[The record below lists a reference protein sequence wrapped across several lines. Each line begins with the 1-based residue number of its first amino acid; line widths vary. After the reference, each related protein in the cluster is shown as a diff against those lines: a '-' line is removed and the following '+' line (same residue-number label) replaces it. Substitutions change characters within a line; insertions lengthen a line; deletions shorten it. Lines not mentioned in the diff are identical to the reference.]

1 MHLLLAH
8 LAHLNRQ
15 IIPFRPTLCSTQA
28 PYRLFW
34 VMIITTQ
41 PMNFAMPCS
50 LLATAKCRA
59 VLQSTHRQTIRIE
72 RLIVLPGFHS
82 WTG

>member
-34 VMIITTQ
+34 DILMLYSRCQ
-41 PMNFAMPCS
+41 MLP
-50 LLATAKCRA
+50 LLPVPSALPTSSRDHANNCMSRQELAA
-59 VLQSTHRQTIRIE
+59 VRFR
-72 RLIVLPGFHS
+72 R
-82 WTG
+82 